1 MHITITGKS
10 GSGKSSIAKYL
21 TSIDERFIHLDI
33 DTVGHIILEKEEIAK
48 KVSKEFKIPLNEKK
62 QIDRKILGSIVLK
75 DEEKMKRYSD
85 ITWSPMEQIIDK
97 FIKNNKDKIVILDW
111 ILIPKTKYFKE
122 SIFNI
127 LVNSDLEE
135 RKKRAILRDNITEE
149 KFMERENA
157 SIEFD
162 ESQFNFI
169 LENKNLE
176 KTKGLVKKIYD
187 KSISTWQL

>member
-21 TSIDERFIHLDI
+21 TSIDERFIYLDI
-33 DTVGHIILEKEEIAK
+33 DTVGHIILEEEEIAK

-62 QIDRKILGSIVLK
+62 QIDRKILGSIVLN

-85 ITWSPMEQIIDK
+85 ITWSLMEQIIDK

-127 LVNSDLEE
+127 LVTSDLEE
-135 RKKRAILRDNITEE
+135 RKKRAILRDHITEE

-162 ESQFNFI
+162 ESQFDFI
-169 LENKNLE
+169 LENKNFN

-187 KSISTWQL
+187 KSINTW

>member
-21 TSIDERFIHLDI
+21 TSIDERFIYLDI
-33 DTVGHIILEKEEIAK
+33 DTVGHIILEEEEIAK

-85 ITWSPMEQIIDK
+85 ITWSLMEQTIDK

-162 ESQFNFI
+162 ESQFDFI
-169 LENKNLE
+169 LENKNFN

-187 KSISTWQL
+187 KSINTW

>member
-21 TSIDERFIHLDI
+21 TSIDERFIYLDI
-33 DTVGHIILEKEEIAK
+33 DTVGHIILEEEEIAK

-62 QIDRKILGSIVLK
+62 QIDRKILGSIVLN

-85 ITWSPMEQIIDK
+85 ITWSLMEQTIDK

-127 LVNSDLEE
+127 LVTSDLEE
-135 RKKRAILRDNITEE
+135 RKKRAILRDHITEE

-162 ESQFNFI
+162 ESQFDFI
-169 LENKNLE
+169 LENKNFN

-187 KSISTWQL
+187 KSINTW

>member
-21 TSIDERFIHLDI
+21 TSIDERFIYLDI

-62 QIDRKILGSIVLK
+62 QIDRKILGSIVLN

-85 ITWSPMEQIIDK
+85 ITWSLMEQTIDK

-127 LVNSDLEE
+127 LVTSDLEE
-135 RKKRAILRDNITEE
+135 RKKRAILRDHITEE

-162 ESQFNFI
+162 ESQFDFI
-169 LENKNLE
+169 LENKNFN

-187 KSISTWQL
+187 KSINTW